1 MIPRQVSLSI
11 NTMGTSSLKE
21 KGMLLSLLP
30 DVNNKIEDKNDC
42 TSKICTNVY
51 KFAWINSFDIHLNTI
66 YHSSRY
72 LINMFMYHNFKCVLH
87 VCINRWTIEI
97 IAYFSCLHRSLHHEG
112 YKVSD

>member
-30 DVNNKIEDKNDC
+30 DVNNK
-42 TSKICTNVY
+42 TNVF
-51 KFAWINSFDIHLNTI
+51 KFAWKNSFDIHLNTI

>member
-42 TSKICTNVY
+42 TSKISIFNKCVQIRMKIETV
-51 KFAWINSFDIHLNTI
+51 LNQI
-66 YHSSRY
+66 IWVLV
-72 LINMFMYHNFKCVLH
+72 LIKRFKYHNFQCVLH
-87 VCINRWTIEI
+87 VHVNRWTI
-97 IAYFSCLHRSLHHEG
+97 
-112 YKVSD
+112 